1 MVRSAL
7 LAVLLLAVGCQSS
20 PQASGPYVAR
30 VGEATLTEDEL
41 DAALAAAP
49 AGVDSMTARQQV
61 IEQWV
66 TAELMARDAEERGL
80 AERPEVQRQL
90 AENERAVLAAA
101 LLSTLYEEDLAALNR
116 AELEDYFEQHRE
128 RLRLREPFVRV
139 RFIETTSE
147 DSASAAREAMQQ
159 AMLSAGQDSLW
170 EATARAY
177 AADTATSLSLGREYV
192 PESRLLTSDAASA
205 WQVLPQLGPGQIG
218 AVQEIGDR
226 YFVIQLVDR
235 VPAGEEPE
243 LAWIEDEVRR
253 QVEIQSRKQI
263 VARHVQRLR
272 NEAQAR
278 NELDIREPAA
288 PPAQPESPPAEP
300 ADSAAADSS
309 PDSSLPG

>member
-1 MVRSAL
+1 MSRSFLFAAL
-7 LAVLLLAVGCQSS
+7 LFVVGCESS
-20 PQASGPYVAR
+20 PPPSGEYVAR
-30 VGEATLTEDEL
+30 LGEAVLTEDDL

-80 AERPEVQRQL
+80 AERPDVQRQL

-116 AELEDYFEQHRE
+116 AQLEDYFDHHRE
-128 RLRLREPFVRV
+128 RLRLREPYVRV
-139 RFIETTSE
+139 RFIAATTA
-147 DSASAAREAMQQ
+147 DSAAAARQAMQE
-159 AMLSAGQDSLW
+159 AMLSTGQDSLW
-170 EATARAY
+170 EAAARTY
-177 AADTATSLSLGREYV
+177 SADTAASLSLAREYV
-192 PESRLLTSDAASA
+192 PESRLLNSDAGSA

-226 YFVIQLVDR
+226 FYVIQLLDR
-235 VPAGEEPE
+235 VAAGEEPE

-253 QVEIQSRKQI
+253 QVEIQSRKQM

-288 PPAQPESPPAEP
+288 PSVEPASPPGEP
-300 ADSAAADSS
+300 TDSTAADSS
-309 PDSSLPG
+309 RPE

>member
-1 MVRSAL
+1 MLRFALFAVFL
-7 LAVLLLAVGCQSS
+7 LAIGCEST
-20 PQASGPYVAR
+20 PAPSGSYVAR
-30 VGEATLTEDEL
+30 VGDAVLTEDNL

-66 TAELMARDAEERGL
+66 TAELMAREAEERGL

-101 LLSTLYEEDLAALNR
+101 LLSTLYEEDLAALSR
-116 AELEDYFEQHRE
+116 AELEDYFELHEE
-128 RLRLREPFVRV
+128 RLRLREPYVRV
-139 RFIETTSE
+139 RFIETASE
-147 DSASAAREAMQQ
+147 DSATDAREAMQQ
-159 AMLSAGQDSLW
+159 AMLSTGQDSLW
-170 EATARAY
+170 EAAARTY
-177 AADTATSLSLGREYV
+177 AADTTASLSLAREYV
-192 PESRLLTSDAASA
+192 PESRLLSSDAASA
-205 WQVLPQLGPGQIG
+205 WQVLPQLSPGQIG

-235 VPAGEEPE
+235 VPAGEVPE

-253 QVEIQSRKQI
+253 QVEIQSRKQM

-288 PPAQPESPPAEP
+288 PPVEPPTSPGSAN
-300 ADSAAADSS
+300 AAADSASS
-309 PDSSLPG
+309 PEQAP